1 MLSQENPKKKIKR
14 DDTPLAPTPIVKWEN
29 NIKNP
34 ANRLNV
40 NEVMN
45 NRDTPV
51 DAPKKFTN
59 PSLIR
64 KVFPKKVSQE
74 EYNKFWDVKADSI
87 PSRKK

>member
-1 MLSQENPKKKIKR
+1 MKSQDKPKIKR
-14 DDTPLAPTPIVKWEN
+14 PDTPLAETPVVRWEN

-40 NEVMN
+40 NEVRN

-51 DAPKKFTN
+51 DAPKT
-59 PSLIR
+59 SLVR
-64 KVFPKKVSQE
+64 KVFPKKVNQE

>member
-1 MLSQENPKKKIKR
+1 MLSQEDPKKKIKR
-14 DDTPLAPTPIVKWEN
+14 EDTPLASTPVVKWEN

-34 ANRLNV
+34 ANRLSV
-40 NEVMN
+40 NEVRN

-51 DAPKKFTN
+51 DAPKT
-59 PSLIR
+59 SLIR
-64 KVFPKKVSQE
+64 KVLPKKVSQE